1 MDMNVE
7 DIEKRKYQV
16 NRRTLRFLLV
26 LSFINTGQFL
36 LYELA
41 MGAAKD
47 FFLGYT
53 EGSIELIKDNLDVYK
68 GSMAEFM
75 ASSTDTMAMMLER
88 IQPVPQWY
96 FVLCALLDIA
106 SVVGLVLMWRLR
118 KNGFH
123 CYALSK
129 LILMLMPMMFLSR
142 SYVGIGDMMIGILCI
157 VYYFFLMRA
166 LGTFDGGKVVS
177 VSESDESVKSDVS
190 DDSPSPENE

>member
-1 MDMNVE
+1 MAMNVE

-16 NRRTLRFLLV
+16 NKRTLRFLLV

-41 MGAAKD
+41 MGTAKD
-47 FFLGYT
+47 FFLSYT
-53 EGSIELIKDNLDVYK
+53 EGSIGLIKDNLDVYS
-68 GSMAEFM
+68 GSMADFM
-75 ASSTDTMAMMLER
+75 ASSTETMSMMLER

-96 FVLCALLDIA
+96 FVLCALLDIV

-129 LILMLMPMMFLSR
+129 LMLMLMPMLFLSR

-157 VYYFFLMRA
+157 IYYFFLMRA
-166 LGTFDGGKVVS
+166 LGTFEGKNAVIN
-177 VSESDESVKSDVS
+177 SESEENTNSDVS
-190 DDSPSPENE
+190 DGSSSAENE